1 MSVAKTLECSL
12 IRKWTEYCFFFQTSP
27 RVKND
32 EQIQRLSH
40 LNNFCRGRQQSQD
53 KAQLKELDFG
63 NSFIYNDK
71 KKFVYCHVPKVAC
84 TTWKKVVLYTLGI
97 VKTHP
102 VNTSLDIVSMPL
114 VPWSYR
120 CRVRGCSTVD
130 TIS

>member
-53 KAQLKELDFG
+53 KSQLKELDFG

-71 KKFVYCHVPKVAC
+71 RNLFIVMYQKWHVQHGRKLFC
-84 TTWKKVVLYTLGI
+84 IHWVLSKLI
-97 VKTHP
+97 LSIRP
-102 VNTSLDIVSMPL
+102 
-114 VPWSYR
+114 
-120 CRVRGCSTVD
+120 
-130 TIS
+130 